1 MAEKRVDDAT
11 EVVEIG
17 ADRPFY
23 QIGLRLVDRTADV
36 KLERVL
42 TGLGSWHKILAN
54 PTKQLTPNLIVDR
67 EN

>member
-23 QIGLRLVDRTADV
+23 QIGLRLVHRTADV
-36 KLERVL
+36 KLERGT

-54 PTKQLTPNLIVDR
+54 PTETIDSESYR
-67 EN
+67 